1 MIGKLFTRIVL
12 WIKYIT
18 VTLLAITLTGCA
30 AQRSLDFTASHPE
43 NNDDDGWEALLA
55 DDLSNCIYNPG
66 SWSYQ
71 NEVLS
76 LEGDGDIWTED
87 RYGDFILDLEFRVS
101 EGCNSGIFLRTGS
114 IENWLHTAIEVQVL
128 DSYGKEQAGKHDCGA
143 IYDCLA
149 PSTNAVRPPGEWNR
163 CTITCRENKIYIVLN
178 GQQIIDMDLNRWTEA
193 HRNPDGTKNKFNTA
207 YKDMPRVGH
216 IGFQDHGHPVWYR
229 NIRIQ
234 EL

>member
-1 MIGKLFTRIVL
+1 MIRNWLTGIDPRGKYLAASLSVILFM
-12 WIKYIT
+12 
-18 VTLLAITLTGCA
+18 GCA
-30 AQRSLDFTASHPE
+30 AQGSANFTTAHPE
-43 NNDDDGWEALLA
+43 NTMGEGWEALLS
-55 DDLSNCIYNPG
+55 DNLSNCIYNQG
-66 SWSYQ
+66 SWSYD
-71 NEVLS
+71 NGVLS

-101 EGCNSGIFLRTGS
+101 DDCNSGIFLRTGS
-114 IENWLHTAIEVQVL
+114 IENWLHTAIEMQVF
-128 DSYGKEQAGKHDCGA
+128 DSSGKKEVGKHDCGA

-149 PSTNAVRPPGEWNR
+149 PRVNAIRQPGEWNR
-163 CTITCRENKIYIVLN
+163 CTITCDDNKIYIVLN

-207 YKDMPRVGH
+207 YRDMPRVGH
-216 IGFQDHGHPVWYR
+216 IGFQDHGHPIWYR